1 MGYCD
6 NEHRKIDK
14 NFENPIDL
22 LIIDS
27 IEFIDKNVIKLQ
39 TDPNF
44 ITIFRFILVVIFW
57 SKFNNNKTKT
67 NATFFAFI
75 FLLGYYL
82 DCLDGY
88 LARKCDSVT
97 KFGDY
102 LDHIADLLSGVL
114 ILSTL
119 YPFKNWELISAI
131 ASTFLGAA
139 YMGCQQKIYNNSNEI
154 KETLDYFKP
163 LCFCSITKL
172 KYFTTATTSLVFVGL
187 FLNRYVFKILE

>member
-1 MGYCD
+1 MGYC
-6 NEHRKIDK
+6 NNKHRKINK
-14 NFENPIDL
+14 KCENPIDT
-22 LIIDS
+22 LILEF
-27 IEFIDKNVIKLQ
+27 IEFFDKNVIKLH

-75 FLLGYYL
+75 FLFNYFL

-102 LDHIADLLSGVL
+102 LDHIADLLGGIL

-119 YPFKNWELISAI
+119 YPFKKWELITI
-131 ASTFLGAA
+131 IISTFLQSRHNYCG
-139 YMGCQQKIYNNSNEI
+139 
-154 KETLDYFKP
+154 
-163 LCFCSITKL
+163 
-172 KYFTTATTSLVFVGL
+172 
-187 FLNRYVFKILE
+187 